1 MLMLILTLTN
11 RGSGAQAMTTGTAA
25 PAHRHLQQGAC
36 AAAEMSSSTAA
47 INAQCCGA
55 DDAECAGGLPSSCDA
70 GCAATFL
77 PFWAACGSVMQG
89 AADYSSVV
97 ALCEAQLAVE
107 QSSAYQCS
115 CAKGWRGSHCA
126 DKDGGGSSQVRHRVM
141 HTCASIHAP
150 PRFVRAR

>member
-1 MLMLILTLTN
+1 
-11 RGSGAQAMTTGTAA
+11 
-25 PAHRHLQQGAC
+25 
-36 AAAEMSSSTAA
+36 MSSSTAG
-47 INAQCCGA
+47 INIQCCGV
-55 DDAECAGGLPSSCDA
+55 DDAQCADGLPTSCDA
-70 GCAATFL
+70 GCAAVFL
-77 PFWAACGSVMQG
+77 PFWDSCGSAMQG

-126 DKDGGGSSQVRHRVM
+126 DKDGGGSSEVRHRVM

-150 PRFVRAR
+150 PHFVRAR